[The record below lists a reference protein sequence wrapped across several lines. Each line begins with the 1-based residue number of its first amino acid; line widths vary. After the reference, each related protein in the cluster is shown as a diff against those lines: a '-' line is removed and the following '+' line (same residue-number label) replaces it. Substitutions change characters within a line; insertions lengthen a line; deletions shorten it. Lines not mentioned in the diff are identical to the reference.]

1 VGFGRTEGEMDGH
14 EWEGAEWS
22 GVESRRG
29 KAVQLEPRTRVVAG
43 LLAMTM
49 MTLVADCLVSVWL

>member
-1 VGFGRTEGEMDGH
+1 MGMNGKGPG
-14 EWEGAEWS
+14 WS